1 MSYSDRPGV
10 LPPKTASGKA
20 KAELKDTKT
29 RGNRKCQ

>member
-1 MSYSDRPGV
+1 MSNCGIPGA

-29 RGNRKCQ
+29 RGNKKCQ